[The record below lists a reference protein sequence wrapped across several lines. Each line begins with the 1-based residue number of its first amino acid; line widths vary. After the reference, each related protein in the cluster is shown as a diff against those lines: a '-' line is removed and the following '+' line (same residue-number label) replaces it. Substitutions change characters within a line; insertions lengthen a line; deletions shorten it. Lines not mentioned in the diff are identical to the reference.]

1 MYFHGDEAVTT
12 HSYGIII
19 IIREH
24 GDIKQLR
31 AGSVSEVF
39 LVKSRGKNN
48 LKKVRKDKAKS
59 TKPPHTHNISCY
71 ASHGSLNP
79 QKKPLFKELCF
90 S

>member
-31 AGSVSEVF
+31 AGSVGEVF
-39 LVKSRGKNN
+39 LVKSRR
-48 LKKVRKDKAKS
+48 KK
-59 TKPPHTHNISCY
+59 
-71 ASHGSLNP
+71 
-79 QKKPLFKELCF
+79 
-90 S
+90 